1 MLIFDNVYRERKRV
15 FSVPG
20 STEMPTYR
28 PVIGDSGAIDLI
40 QDGMI
45 NIYDQIQSHKDSC
58 DVNLMIKRFENGD
71 LTALG
76 TPRDP
81 VYMDVTDM
89 PKTYAELYQK
99 VIDAKNEFNSLPLDL
114 REKFDFDP
122 DKYISQLGT
131 SGWFDIM
138 QDYYKPAPDPTIAD
152 PTIPDPVGGDPVV

>member
-1 MLIFDNVYRERKRV
+1 MLSFDNLYRDRKRV

-20 STEMPTYR
+20 SSEVPTYR

-45 NIYDQIQSHKDSC
+45 NIYDEIQSHKDSC
-58 DVNLMIKRFENGD
+58 DINLMIKRFENGD

-99 VIDAKNEFNSLPLDL
+99 VIDAKKEFNALPLDL

-122 DKYISQLGT
+122 DKYISQMGT
-131 SGWFDIM
+131 SSWFDIM
-138 QDYYKPAPDPTIAD
+138 QDYYKPAPDPTVAD

>member
-1 MLIFDNVYRERKRV
+1 MLSFDNLYRERKRV
-15 FSVPG
+15 FSAPG
-20 STEMPTYR
+20 SAEMPTYR

-99 VIDAKNEFNSLPLDL
+99 VIDAKNEFNALPLDL
-114 REKFDFDP
+114 REKFDFDA
-122 DKYISQLGT
+122 DKYISQMGT
-131 SGWFDIM
+131 SAWFDVM
-138 QDYYKPAPDPTIAD
+138 QDYYKPAPDPVISD
-152 PTIPDPVGGDPVV
+152 PTIPNPAGGDPVV

>member
-1 MLIFDNVYRERKRV
+1 MLSFDNLYRERKRV
-15 FSVPG
+15 FSAPG
-20 STEMPTYR
+20 SSEVPTYR
-28 PVIGDSGAIDLI
+28 PVVGDSGAIDLI
-40 QDGMI
+40 QNGMI

-58 DVNLMIKRFENGD
+58 DINLMIKRFENGD

-99 VIDAKNEFNSLPLDL
+99 VIDAKKEFNALPLDL

-122 DKYISQLGT
+122 DKYISQMGT
-131 SGWFDIM
+131 AGWFDIM
-138 QDYYKPAPDPTIAD
+138 QDYYKPAPDPIIAD
-152 PTIPDPVGGDPVV
+152 PTIPDPVGGDSVV

>member
-1 MLIFDNVYRERKRV
+1 MLKFDNLYRERKRV
-15 FSVPG
+15 YSVPG
-20 STEMPTYR
+20 SSEVPTYR

-40 QDGMI
+40 LDGMI

-99 VIDAKNEFNSLPLDL
+99 VIDAKNEFNALPLDL

-122 DKYISQLGT
+122 DKYISQMGT
-131 SGWFDIM
+131 AVWFDVM
-138 QDYYKPAPDPTIAD
+138 KDYYKPVPDPTVAD
-152 PTIPDPVGGDPVV
+152 PTIPDPIGGDPVV

>member
-1 MLIFDNVYRERKRV
+1 MLTFDNLYRERKRV
-15 FSVPG
+15 FSSSG
-20 STEMPTYR
+20 SSEIPTYR

-58 DVNLMIKRFENGD
+58 DINLMIKRFENGD

-99 VIDAKNEFNSLPLDL
+99 VIDAKKEFNALPLDL
-114 REKFDFDP
+114 REKFDFDS
-122 DKYISQLGT
+122 DKYISLMGT
-131 SGWFDIM
+131 AAWFDVM
-138 QDYYKPAPDPTIAD
+138 QDYYKPAPDPVIAD

>member
-1 MLIFDNVYRERKRV
+1 MLKFDNLYRERKRV

-20 STEMPTYR
+20 SSEVLTYR

-99 VIDAKNEFNSLPLDL
+99 VIDAKNEFNALPLDL

-122 DKYISQLGT
+122 DKYISQMGT
-131 SGWFDIM
+131 AAWFDVM
-138 QDYYKPAPDPTIAD
+138 QDYYKPAPDPTISN
-152 PTIPDPVGGDPVV
+152 PTIPDPVGGDPVE

>member
-1 MLIFDNVYRERKRV
+1 MLKFDNLYRERKRV
-15 FSVPG
+15 FSASG
-20 STEMPTYR
+20 SSEVPTYR

-58 DVNLMIKRFENGD
+58 DINLMIKRFENGD

-99 VIDAKNEFNSLPLDL
+99 VIDAKNEFNALPLGL

-122 DKYISQLGT
+122 DKYISQIGT
-131 SGWFDIM
+131 AAWFDVM
-138 QDYYKPAPDPTIAD
+138 QDYYKPAPDPVIAD
-152 PTIPDPVGGDPVV
+152 PTIPDLTGGDTVV

>member
-1 MLIFDNVYRERKRV
+1 MLSFDNLYRDRKRV

-20 STEMPTYR
+20 SSEIPTYR

-40 QDGMI
+40 QDGLL

-99 VIDAKNEFNSLPLDL
+99 VIDAKNEFYALPLDL

-122 DKYISQLGT
+122 DKYISQMGT
-131 SGWFDIM
+131 AAWFDVM
-138 QDYYKPAPDPTIAD
+138 QDYYKPAPDSTISD
-152 PTIPDPVGGDPVV
+152 PTIPDSVGGDSLV

>member
-1 MLIFDNVYRERKRV
+1 MLNFDNLYRERKRV

-20 STEMPTYR
+20 SSEVPTYR
-28 PVIGDSGAIDLI
+28 PVVGDSGAIDLI

-58 DVNLMIKRFENGD
+58 DINLMIKRFENGD

-99 VIDAKNEFNSLPLDL
+99 VIDAKKEFNSLPLDL
-114 REKFDFDP
+114 REKFDFDA
-122 DKYISQLGT
+122 DKYISQMGT
-131 SGWFDIM
+131 APWFDVM
-138 QDYYKPAPDPTIAD
+138 QDYYKPADPTVAD